1 MSSDSESDNEV
12 EVVLHG
18 LEQDY
23 TKIIGSLDVCLKGL
37 VAFKQN
43 HENHE
48 NHKKDCRDWIVHG
61 STLGSLVQKSIGPQ
75 FGQNMIKFLKGE

>member
-1 MSSDSESDNEV
+1 MSSDSESDKEV
-12 EVVLHG
+12 EVDLYG

-37 VAFKQN
+37 VALK
-43 HENHE
+43 
-48 NHKKDCRDWIVHG
+48 KDYRKDCRDWIVHG

-75 FGQNMIKFLKGE
+75 FGLNMIKFLKGE